1 MAAGLGF
8 KDFTTGEVLTAAD
21 VDGYLMQGIW
31 VFASATARDAA
42 VTSPQEGNFAYL
54 KDTNVTTYYT
64 GSAWANV
71 DTTGMTNPMTTTG
84 DTIYSSSGSTPAR
97 LGIGTTGQVLTVS
110 GGLPSWQTPTGGG
123 TVVKVQFA
131 SATAEVTSSSAT
143 YIDTGLT
150 VSITPTSASS
160 KVLILG
166 MIYFGHNT
174 DTDVG
179 LRLLRGATDLNS
191 KKIAGNA
198 SASGAFSY
206 VYLDSPAT
214 TSALTYKF
222 QFNRLAGAGT
232 AYFNLNGDA
241 YSSILAMEIGA

>member
-1 MAAGLGF
+1 MTVGRIPSIEGGIQPTIVDAKGDIIAAS
-8 KDFTTGEVLTAAD
+8 AAD
-21 VDGYLMQGIW
+21 
-31 VFASATARDAA
+31 
-42 VTSPQEGNFAYL
+42 
-54 KDTNVTTYYT
+54 
-64 GSAWANV
+64 
-71 DTTGMTNPMTTTG
+71 
-84 DTIYSSSGSTPAR
+84 TPAR
-97 LGIGTTGQVLTVS
+97 LAVGANNTVLTADS
-110 GGLPSWQTPTGGG
+110 SEATGLKWATPSGGG

-150 VSITPTSASS
+150 VSITPTAATS

-166 MIYFGHNT
+166 MVYFGHNT